1 LDTVK
6 QRAQSASQL
15 RRRRKRYT
23 ARCHVHDVWQA
34 VHASICAPERGVDV
48 VNVVDDDP
56 APR

>member
-1 LDTVK
+1 M

-34 VHASICAPERGVDV
+34 VHASICAPERDVDV
-48 VNVVDDDP
+48 VNVVDNDP

>member
-1 LDTVK
+1 MPSS
-6 QRAQSASQL
+6 QRAPTDSQ
-15 RRRRKRYT
+15 RRRTRKRYT

-34 VHASICAPERGVDV
+34 VHASICSLERGIDV